1 MAEGIGIR
9 RRGELA
15 VTRDIVNHQRE
26 WLSEVRERVAGG
38 EPFAVLSADAP
49 HEIYRAMDI
58 PYVVVQWWSSIIAA
72 KQRAPKALAAL
83 KEAGYPD
90 DREQYNALGLGEL
103 LLDEPAGAPWGGLPT
118 PTIFQAPMATD
129 GMRKL
134 FELWARETGAAFYPI
149 EHTIDPRPD
158 LPTDWWERLPHH
170 WDEFLPHERL
180 RLMVEELT
188 GLVRVLEET
197 TGKTFSES
205 RFIEVMTLANEQ
217 SEWSRRTRDL
227 IAASV
232 PVPVSAAETMT
243 ATMIPQWHRGSP
255 WGRDAAR
262 GLFDEVAARHEAGQA
277 ACPDERIRLMWLGR
291 ALWSSLGF
299 YQQFERRHG
308 AVFVWSMYLGLAA
321 DAYLRYLDGRDPL
334 RALAARFVPMGE
346 EIRMPSWSAAWHL
359 KEAKLHQVDGVVS
372 FGEDDFFSSRLLEQA
387 GIPVFS
393 IAASNVDRRTWDED
407 SLSVALDEFIE
418 VRVRPVA
425 ARRASS

>member
-1 MAEGIGIR
+1 
-9 RRGELA
+9 
-15 VTRDIVNHQRE
+15 
-26 WLSEVRERVAGG
+26 
-38 EPFAVLSADAP
+38 
-49 HEIYRAMDI
+49 
-58 PYVVVQWWSSIIAA
+58 
-72 KQRAPKALAAL
+72 
-83 KEAGYPD
+83 
-90 DREQYNALGLGEL
+90 
-103 LLDEPAGAPWGGLPT
+103 
-118 PTIFQAPMATD
+118 
-129 GMRKL
+129 
-134 FELWARETGAAFYPI
+134 
-149 EHTIDPRPD
+149 
-158 LPTDWWERLPHH
+158 
-170 WDEFLPHERL
+170 
-180 RLMVEELT
+180 
-188 GLVRVLEET
+188 
-197 TGKTFSES
+197 
-205 RFIEVMTLANEQ
+205 
-217 SEWSRRTRDL
+217 
-227 IAASV
+227 
-232 PVPVSAAETMT
+232 
-243 ATMIPQWHRGSP
+243 
-255 WGRDAAR
+255 
-262 GLFDEVAARHEAGQA
+262 VAARHEAGQA